1 MNKMMKLFLVL
12 VLGLSASAFAKSKVE
27 SWKGGEELRYV
38 VRDADGLFEQWGY
51 LSLESWNDGD
61 DRSVW
66 TARHADGTFATGFKG
81 YTEKFKVKA
90 GAKEHLRL
98 VIRNAKGHFVAW
110 TTLDDKVTARLEK
123 MDYDQDGKQETIF
136 AVRMSG
142 KLLNWAP
149 AKTETWANF
158 SEDVLVVRDTADQG
172 NNGKLLA
179 WIAPE
184 KMANGQVVYRMPYTT
199 RNKAGD
205 IVIKKGEFLSAN
217 ID

>member
-1 MNKMMKLFLVL
+1 MKLFLVL
-12 VLGLSASAFAKSKVE
+12 VLGLSTSVFAKSKVE
-27 SWKGGEELRYV
+27 TWKNGEELRYV
-38 VRDADGLFEQWGY
+38 VRDANGLFEQWGY
-51 LSLESWNDGD
+51 LSLESWNDGSD
-61 DRSVW
+61 QSVW

-81 YTEKFKVKA
+81 YTEKFKIKA
-90 GAKEHLRL
+90 GAKEQMRL

-136 AVRMSG
+136 AVRMNG

-149 AKTETWANF
+149 AKLEQWNNF
-158 SEDVLVVRDTADQG
+158 AEPVLVVRDSADAG

-184 KMANGQVVYRMPYTT
+184 KMANGNVVYRMPYTT
-199 RNKAGD
+199 YNAAGD
-205 IVIKKGEFLSAN
+205 VVVKKGEFLSAN
-217 ID
+217 VD